1 MSFFFHSIFLEIYIL
16 LFQRGLSIAIVSV
29 ENLIRYLMASSAS
42 DFFPSNYSIRSSD
55 MVMCLFFSADNKWC
69 KILFAKVIIAD
80 KLKKIANKV
89 MLK

>member
-1 MSFFFHSIFLEIYIL
+1 
-16 LFQRGLSIAIVSV
+16 
-29 ENLIRYLMASSAS
+29 MASSAS